1 MWRILL
7 SENSWNKDLWMVWK
21 SSRSNTSRA
30 ITSAILL
37 KWPGES
43 LSCSR
48 RQSLRWMPRFLVSL
62 RLAPSRWLP
71 WAPNQGAE
79 LGFNKLRK
87 ESLEQTL
94 TSLIGLLNKIKF
106 WNSSSKIIPI
116 LKITI
121 GMRSLITFKEK
132 LLRNVD
138 TGTSKRVKLKKK
150 FVGAS
155 KKMLN

>member
-1 MWRILL
+1 
-7 SENSWNKDLWMVWK
+7 
-21 SSRSNTSRA
+21 
-30 ITSAILL
+30 
-37 KWPGES
+37 
-43 LSCSR
+43 
-48 RQSLRWMPRFLVSL
+48 VSL

-138 TGTSKRVKLKKK
+138 TDTSKKVKSKKK